1 MDKEVKAGNSEFMLK
16 AVIFDFDGTIGDTLK
31 LVIESI
37 REAVGPFMDRELSDD
52 EIADTFGPI
61 EEGSILKFVDE
72 KNYEE
77 ACKLLY
83 DAYVRLHKEITPKP
97 FVGVVDLIKYLKSK
111 NLIVILATGK
121 GAKTCEIS
129 LKQYQMENLFDKV
142 KTGSIKGGIK
152 PQMMQEVIDEYK
164 LSADEVI
171 YIGDAPTDIDAA
183 RQVGVKIASVLYGTR
198 IEEDAVKAKNPDAI
212 CYSIEDVKK
221 YLTSLI

>member
-37 REAVGPFMDRELSDD
+37 REAVSPFIDRELSDD

-72 KNYEE
+72 KDYEE

-83 DAYVRLHKEITPKP
+83 DAYARLHKEIRPKP
-97 FVGVVDLIKYLKSK
+97 F
-111 NLIVILATGK
+111 ATGK

-183 RQVGVKIASVLYGTR
+183 RQVGVKIVSVLYGTR
-198 IEEDAVKAKNPDAI
+198 IEEEAVKAKNPDAI

>member
-1 MDKEVKAGNSEFMLK
+1 MLK

-31 LVIESI
+31 LVIESL
-37 REAVGPFMDRELSDD
+37 REAVSPFTDKVLSDD
-52 EIADTFGPI
+52 EIAATFGPI

-72 KNYEE
+72 KHYEE
-77 ACKLLY
+77 ACLRLY
-83 DAYVRLHKEITPKP
+83 EAYARLHKEITPKP
-97 FVGVVDLIKYLKSK
+97 FTGVVDLIQYLKDK
-111 NLIVILATGK
+111 NLIVTLATGK

-129 LKQYQMENLFDKV
+129 LKQYQMENIFDKI

-152 PQMMQEVIDEYK
+152 PQMMQEIIQDYK
-164 LSADEVI
+164 LNPSDVI

-212 CYSIEDVKK
+212 CYSVEELKQ
-221 YLTSLI
+221 YLTKLI